1 VFQRRDLKERR
12 RRPRPVALV
21 LAAMV
26 AATGSAP
33 AAAAPRELV
42 VAHEIL
48 AEAGDHLDEN
58 LTSFLRRVEEVVG
71 WPRGS
76 LRGKAFVKPQEALAY
91 IKKNR
96 SGFAILPAHQFVEGQ
111 KELKLEVMGRAV
123 GLDGSPLVFSAVTR
137 RPRPFAELAG
147 TPGLRVAVTESY
159 DPVWIQILTEG
170 AVDRSVAP
178 VSLVQVASAKAGI
191 EDLLAKKVD
200 LVIVPELDYKAL
212 KPRIEPSGD
221 LEWIA
226 SSPHIPPSAFLA
238 VGKFVSAA
246 EKKKVAAAV
255 DKICKT
261 TGGPACS
268 RLGILYIEAGRAES
282 YQGLLELYQ
291 SLRSDKR

>member
-1 VFQRRDLKERR
+1 
-12 RRPRPVALV
+12 V
-21 LAAMV
+21 LAALAGAV
-26 AATGSAP
+26 PTTSAS
-33 AAAAPRELV
+33 AAPRELV

-48 AEAGDHLDEN
+48 SEAGDHLNEN
-58 LTSFLRRVEEVVG
+58 LTAFVRRVEEVVG
-71 WPRGS
+71 WPKGS

-96 SGFAILPAHQFVEGQ
+96 SAFAILPAHQFAEGH
-111 KELKLEVMGRAV
+111 KELKLEALGRAV

-137 RPRPFAELAG
+137 RPRPFTELAD
-147 TPGLRVAVTESY
+147 TPGLRVALTETY
-159 DPVWIQILTEG
+159 DPIWIKILTEG
-170 AVDRSVAP
+170 AIDKAVAP
-178 VSLVQVASAKAGI
+178 VALVQVPSAKAGI
-191 EDLLAKKVD
+191 QDLLAKKVD
-200 LVIVPELDYKAL
+200 VVIVPELEYQAL

-221 LEWIA
+221 LEWVT

-246 EKKKVAAAV
+246 DRKKMAAAV

-268 RLGILYIEAGRAES
+268 RMGILYIEANRAES

-291 SLRSDKR
+291 SLKTDSR

>member
-1 VFQRRDLKERR
+1 M
-12 RRPRPVALV
+12 A
-21 LAAMV
+21 LAA
-26 AATGSAP
+26 AAASAP

-48 AEAGDHLDEN
+48 AEAGDHLEEN
-58 LTSFLRRVEEVVG
+58 LTGFLRRVEEVAG
-71 WPRGS
+71 WPKGS
-76 LRGKAFVKPQEALAY
+76 LRGKAFVKPQDALAY
-91 IKKNR
+91 IKKSR

-111 KELKLEVMGRAV
+111 KELKLEVLGRAV

-147 TPGLRVAVTESY
+147 TPGLRVAVTETLR
-159 DPVWIQILTEG
+159 PAWITILTEG
-170 AVDRSVAP
+170 AIDKSVAP
-178 VSLVQVASAKAGI
+178 VALVQVPRPRLGI

-200 LVIVPELDYKAL
+200 LVIVPELEYRAL

-221 LEWIA
+221 LEWISA
-226 SSPHIPPSAFLA
+226 RPTSRPRPSWRWANT
-238 VGKFVSAA
+238 SRAA
-246 EKKKVAAAV
+246 DKKKMAAAV

-291 SLRSDKR
+291 SLKPASR